1 MMTDLLPRES
11 CQWQITNIEIKSM
24 LILKLTKQLWLAGA
38 GIAFVALG
46 AFFPT
51 HEAQAATLT
60 YSLPEY
66 NFDGAPP
73 FPNSPNLVGTFSY
86 TLPSDETIVSAV
98 IEGTFGNSVFPSSAG
113 VDVYFDNLL
122 VAQCLEFEP
131 CWGGFEPVQWRFTF
145 DESHFSLL
153 EDGTALLTTVQTS
166 EFVARLGTTTLTI
179 ETQPE
184 PAPPPASIPEPAT
197 TLGLFGV
204 LGRLLSLR
212 NSKR

>member
-1 MMTDLLPRES
+1 
-11 CQWQITNIEIKSM
+11 M

-46 AFFPT
+46 GFFPT

-86 TLPSDETIVSAV
+86 ILPSDETIVSAM
-98 IEGTFGNSVFPSSAG
+98 IEGTFGNSVLPSSAG
-113 VDVYFDNLL
+113 ADVYFDNLL
-122 VAQCLEFEP
+122 VAQCVEFEL
-131 CWGGFEPVQWRFTF
+131 CWNASEAVQWRFTF
-145 DESHFSLL
+145 DESDFSLL
-153 EDGTALLTTVQTS
+153 EDGTALLTVVQTS

-179 ETQPE
+179 ETASE
-184 PAPPPASIPEPAT
+184 PSPPPTSIPEPT
-197 TLGLFGV
+197 ITLGLFGV
-204 LGRLLSLR
+204 LGGLLCLR
-212 NSKR
+212 KGNSKA